1 MHEDVSIALVFRAPD
16 AQKNAAQQT
25 RHLTKETE
33 QIYPQ

>member
-1 MHEDVSIALVFRAPD
+1 MHEDVSIALVVRAPE
-16 AQKNAAQQT
+16 AQDNYPQQT